1 MKTEKEVLRKYLAKK
16 NLKFTT
22 QREHILEAF
31 LSAPKHLSVDEMY
44 DVMKKKNGNTGYSTI
59 YRTMKLFVECGIAR
73 EIDFRDGKSRF
84 EHSYQKVHHD
94 HLVCEHCGKTFEFL
108 NKTIEDLQNKIAK
121 ERRFLVRSHRLEI
134 YGLCKDCQR

>member
-1 MKTEKEVLRKYLAKK
+1 MKTEKEVLREYLTKK

-22 QREHILEAF
+22 QREQILEAF

-44 DVMKKKNGNTGYSTI
+44 DVMKKKEDNTGYSTI

-73 EIDFRDGKSRF
+73 EIDFRDGKARF

-94 HLVCEHCGKTFEFL
+94 HLVCEQCGKTMEFL
-108 NKTIEDLQNKIAK
+108 NETIEALQNKIAAGHD
-121 ERRFLVRSHRLEI
+121 FHVRSHRLEI
-134 YGLCKDCQR
+134 YGLCKNCR